1 MSSLNVQQYLFDLHG
16 SLVIDDVLTCQ
27 EVSEL
32 NRLIDESGLT
42 STRETAG
49 RLPGG
54 GAGEEGAGFLEW
66 GQAFTRLLAHP
77 KVMPVLRLM
86 LGDGFRIDH
95 FWGAWANAGA
105 AALPLH
111 GGVVPFVQTDYY
123 YVRDGKIRSGLTN
136 VAWNLTDSGGDLGGF
151 MALPGSHKSNFE
163 LPQELKEATEAYGI
177 TVPEVKA
184 GSVSIFTEALLHGTP
199 PCAAPTSEG
208 PCSSAWGRLTRRT
221 PVTRRYPQRP
231 SSSPSAKSCCSSHP
245 RPLTHSTAPRSSNPS
260 STPPTHSSP
269 IIPREGARGR
279 TKLRRATCLPSADRT
294 RQTPWSGRSGCAF
307 LCQTPSGPFPR
318 RGLTGV
324 GIHPHP
330 AEVCRRVGVERR
342 PDPWP
347 PGTRRAAGGGCAFRV
362 GPHFSRPSAQREL
375 RRL

>member
-1 MSSLNVQQYLFDLHG
+1 MTSLNAQNYLFDLYG
-16 SLVIDDVLTCQ
+16 YLVIDDVLTCQ

-66 GQAFTRLLAHP
+66 GQAFTRVLAHP

-136 VAWNLTDSGGDLGGF
+136 VAWNLTDSGGELGGF
-151 MALPGSHKSNFE
+151 KALPGSHKSNFE
-163 LPQELKEATEAYGI
+163 LPQELKEASEGYGI

-184 GSVSIFTEALLHGTP
+184 GSVSIFTEALLHGAAPWRGTDQRRTLFFSMGPSHQAYSRHQAIPPTTVELTERQKQLFTP
-199 PCAAPTSEG
+199 PSAPHSFN
-208 PCSSAWGRLTRRT
+208 
-221 PVTRRYPQRP
+221 RP
-231 SSSPSAKSCCSSHP
+231 TLFEPELDPSN
-245 RPLTHSTAPRSSNPS
+245 T
-260 STPPTHSSP
+260 
-269 IIPREGARGR
+269 
-279 TKLRRATCLPSADRT
+279 
-294 RQTPWSGRSGCAF
+294 
-307 LCQTPSGPFPR
+307 
-318 RGLTGV
+318 
-324 GIHPHP
+324 
-330 AEVCRRVGVERR
+330 
-342 PDPWP
+342 
-347 PGTRRAAGGGCAFRV
+347 
-362 GPHFSRPSAQREL
+362 
-375 RRL
+375 